1 MKKILIVAVF
11 LLILAGPVAAYEI
24 SIFAPESL
32 QVGDPIVVNG
42 TTNLPAGT
50 SFDITLSHSD
60 YITEIKDSRS
70 VVIQQDENFSV
81 TFPTTGYVRG
91 TYKIEVPPISQ
102 FRFLGNSISLRVI
115 ELKDRSD
122 EVTFTSPLTQY
133 QDKDLM
139 VTGTAKNVGNKG
151 IDMQITAPDGTII
164 FGPVYISTTGSGAFS
179 KATPINASGNYTI
192 RMGDQQGYIGTYTI
206 KVLPRL
212 TTTEELPQQTYRN
225 VPASTPPSS
234 SGSTPLA
241 TASSKSSASQ
251 FSSRDQPAY
260 FTVSTK
266 TGPVR
271 VYTSSGVDW
280 VIEYVDDS
288 GKRVKMNNKGHDNP
302 EDATVQGNGNARY
315 FMVYPNKYSDSDTVT
330 LYAENANDVLASS
343 TLPAGFASGEVA
355 SPDATK
361 KTPLPLWLAVPG
373 IGGGCLLAFRKKR
386 D

>member
-24 SIFAPESL
+24 SIFAPNSL

-42 TTNLPAGT
+42 TTNLPPGT

-60 YITEIKDSRS
+60 YITEIKDTQS
-70 VVIQQDENFSV
+70 VVIQQGQNFSV

-91 TYKIEVPPISQ
+91 TYKIEVLPISQ
-102 FRFLGNSISLRVI
+102 FRFLGNSITLRVI

-133 QDKDLM
+133 QDKDLI
-139 VTGTAKNVGNKG
+139 VTGTDENVGNKG
-151 IDMQITAPDGTII
+151 IDLQITAPDGTII
-164 FGPVYISTTGSGAFS
+164 FGPVYITTTGSGAFS
-179 KATPINASGNYTI
+179 RATPINMSGNYTI
-192 RMGDQQGYIGTYTI
+192 TMGDQQGYIGTYMI
-206 KVLPRL
+206 KVLPRIS
-212 TTTEELPQQTYRN
+212 TTEDLPQQTFQN
-225 VPASTPPSS
+225 VAVPTTASS
-234 SGSTPLA
+234 PLA
-241 TASSKSSASQ
+241 TSSSKSSASQ

-271 VYTSSGVDW
+271 VYTSSGTDW

-288 GKRVKMNNKGHDNP
+288 GKRVKMNNKGHDFP
-302 EDATVQGNGNARY
+302 EEVTVQGNGNPRY

-330 LYAENANDVLASS
+330 LYAENANEVTASS
-343 TLPAGFASGEVA
+343 TMPAGFASGEVA
-355 SPDATK
+355 ATDTK
-361 KTPLPLWLAVPG
+361 KTPLPFWLAVPAIG
-373 IGGGCLLAFRKKR
+373 IGCLLAFRRKR